1 MEFEE
6 KKKEF
11 LQTWGTFG
19 SKWGINKAMAQI
31 HALLLI
37 APEPLCTDDIMEELH
52 ISRGNVNMNVRN
64 LLDWGLVSK
73 VHKEGERKE
82 YFEAEKDIWKV
93 ISVVTAERRKREIE
107 PVINLLQ
114 EAQHVDKKD
123 KEQSEFKKVTG
134 ELLHYTELA
143 DNLLETLSR
152 SEQNWFLNGIRK
164 LFYRK
169 KS

>member
-1 MEFEE
+1 MNFED

-73 VHKEGERKE
+73 IHKEGERKE
-82 YFEAEKDIWKV
+82 FFVAEKEIWKV
-93 ISVVTAERRKREIE
+93 ISIVTAERRKREIE

-114 EAQHVDKKD
+114 EAQHVEKEN
-123 KEQSEFKKVTG
+123 KEQQEFKKVTG

-143 DNLLETLSR
+143 DSLLETLSK
-152 SEQNWFLNGIRK
+152 SEQNWFVNGIRK
-164 LFYRK
+164 LFNKRK
-169 KS
+169 S